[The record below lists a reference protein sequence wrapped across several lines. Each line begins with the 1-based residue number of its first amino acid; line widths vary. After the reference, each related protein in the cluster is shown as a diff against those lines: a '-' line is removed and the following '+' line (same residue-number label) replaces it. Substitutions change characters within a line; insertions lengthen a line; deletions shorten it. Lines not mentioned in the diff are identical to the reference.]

1 MEILEGSDEVNSIT
15 TVFDQW
21 RWRFAVSCRQFFAWV
36 SSPFRPRE
44 EEKEFE
50 LRLFQEYHD
59 HLYRLAVSYLR
70 NKADAEDIV
79 QDVMLQVIRKQPQFN
94 DREHERAW
102 LFRVTINL
110 CKNKLKKKPQQDYD
124 QLSELFGEELTED
137 LTYLWEAVGKLPQN
151 YREALH
157 MFYYENYKTKEIAKV
172 LGKNENTVRSDLA
185 RGREK
190 LKAILEGDYQIG

>member
-1 MEILEGSDEVNSIT
+1 MSVMT
-15 TVFDQW
+15 TTLNQRGW
-21 RWRFAVSCRQFFAWV
+21 QRIVSAARQLFAWLK
-36 SSPFRPRE
+36 SATSGKTGE
-44 EEKEFE
+44 TDFE

-94 DREHERAW
+94 DQEHERAW

-137 LTYLWEAVGKLPQN
+137 LTYLWEAVGKLSPN

-157 MFYYENYKTKEIAKV
+157 LFYYENYKTKEIAKL

-190 LKAILEGDYQIG
+190 LKTILEEEYQVG